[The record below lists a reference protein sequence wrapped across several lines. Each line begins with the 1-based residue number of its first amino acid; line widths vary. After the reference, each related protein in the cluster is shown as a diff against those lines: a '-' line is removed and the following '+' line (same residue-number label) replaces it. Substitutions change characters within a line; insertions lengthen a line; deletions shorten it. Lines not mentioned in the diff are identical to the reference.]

1 MKKLKRNINKV
12 CISIMILIN
21 SIFSYP
27 LQVFA
32 SNPDELGQQVNNAG
46 SGNGNIKVQVS
57 KNFWDYYAAFYSE
70 YKLYLNIF
78 MACTMLLNIIILTYH
93 ITQLGLNASNPHKK
107 QESISNIA
115 IASVCVALQG
125 AVIVAMWVLYFLSN
139 PLANGA
145 AQ

>member
-1 MKKLKRNINKV
+1 MQRLKRNLNRI
-12 CISIMILIN
+12 CIYIMIFIN

-27 LQVFA
+27 IKVLA
-32 SNPDELGQQVNNAG
+32 SSPDSLGESVNNNAT
-46 SGNGNIKVQVS
+46 GNGTVTVQVS
-57 KNFWDYYAAFYSE
+57 KNFWDYYSAFYSE

-93 ITQLGLNASNPHKK
+93 ITQLGLNATNPHKK
-107 QESISNIA
+107 QESIGNIA

-139 PLANGA
+139 PLATGA